1 MTNFF
6 GVIKMANNFL
16 SKWRTFSKLSKWRTF
31 ALSKSRTFFIKMANF
46 VYQNGELRSA
56 LFLKMANFSLLSL
69 NVSLDYTQKSWLL
82 LSKLTLNWTS
92 SSLRL
97 GSKLGLQCM
106 FRLSVTSLKIDARRV
121 RELTVNVL
129 TVWVSVLMVFLFKP
143 SALVTKPLLYS
154 GRSHFQMNQACH
166 FFIVIS

>member
-1 MTNFF
+1 MANFF

-82 LSKLTLNWTS
+82 LSKVYFYQVSQNVDF
-92 SSLRL
+92 L
-97 GSKLGLQCM
+97 GSVQNKSKDQFQFKVSSKLGLQCM
-106 FRLSVTSLKIDARRV
+106 FKLSVTSLKIDAQF
-121 RELTVNVL
+121 E
-129 TVWVSVLMVFLFKP
+129 SVYL
-143 SALVTKPLLYS
+143 
-154 GRSHFQMNQACH
+154 
-166 FFIVIS
+166 